1 MNILVV
7 GRGWLGRKMFDQLV
21 VNGHVVTVAPH
32 YKASDA
38 IERNAYDWVVN
49 CAGVTGSPNV
59 DACELDKA
67 ATYQGNAIFPIELNK
82 LATQYGARFAHF
94 SSGCIYEGPIEK
106 VDADPNFF
114 GSTYSISKGVSDTIL
129 KQDRDILMFRVR
141 MPFDS
146 SHHPKNLLQKLY
158 NYAKSGKLIEGGP
171 NSISDINES
180 VSIAA
185 NMIET
190 GIHGTF
196 NLVQWNPI
204 TNVEIAKMMGIDAQ
218 WYTAE
223 EFNAAT
229 KAKRSNC
236 VIPAFEGATPVH
248 ISLERAIAKFKE
260 TL

>member
-21 VNGHVVTVAPH
+21 VNGHVVTIAPH
-32 YKASDA
+32 YKAIEA
-38 IERNAYDWVVN
+38 IRQNTYEWVVN

-59 DACELDKA
+59 DACEKDKA
-67 ATYQGNAIFPIELNK
+67 ATHLGNAVFPIELNDV
-82 LATQYGARFAHF
+82 ASQHGVRFAHF
-94 SSGCIYEGPIEK
+94 SSGCIYEGTIDR

-129 KQDRDILMFRVR
+129 KQDPDILMFRVR

-180 VSIAA
+180 VSMAA
-185 NMIET
+185 NMIEA
-190 GIHGTF
+190 GMHGVY

-204 TNVEIAKMMGIDAQ
+204 TTAEIVRMMGIEAQ
-218 WYTAE
+218 WYTPE
-223 EFNAAT
+223 EFKSVTTAR
-229 KAKRSNC
+229 RSNC
-236 VIPAFEGATPVH
+236 VIPAFENMTP
-248 ISLERAIAKFKE
+248 IDIALERAIAKFKD

>member
-21 VNGHVVTVAPH
+21 VEGHVVTLAPH
-32 YKASDA
+32 YSATDA

-67 ATYQGNAIFPIELNK
+67 ATYRGNAFFPVQLNN

-94 SSGCIYEGPIEK
+94 SSGCIYEGPIDR

-114 GSTYSISKGVSDTIL
+114 GSTYAISKGVSDTIL
-129 KQDRDILMFRVR
+129 KQDLDVLMFRLR

-158 NYAKSGKLIEGGP
+158 NYAKSGKLIEGGA
-171 NSISDINES
+171 NSITDIDEA
-180 VSIAA
+180 VKMAA
-185 NMIET
+185 SMI
-190 GIHGTF
+190 GSCLHGTY

-223 EFNAAT
+223 EFNAST

-236 VIPAFEGATPVH
+236 IIPAFEGMTPVD

>member
-7 GRGWLGRKMFDQLV
+7 GRGWVGRKMFDQLV
-21 VNGHVVTVAPH
+21 VNGHVVTIAPH
-32 YKASDA
+32 YKAKEA
-38 IERNAYDWVVN
+38 IAQNHYEWVVN

-59 DACELDKA
+59 DACEKDKA
-67 ATYQGNAIFPIELNK
+67 STYMGNAIFPIELNE
-82 LATQYGARFAHF
+82 LANQYGARFAHF
-94 SSGCIYEGPIEK
+94 SSGCIYEGTIDK

-129 KQDRDILMFRVR
+129 KQDPDVLMFRVR

-146 SHHPKNLLQKLY
+146 SNNPKNLLQKLY

-180 VSIAA
+180 VSMAA
-185 NMIET
+185 NMIES
-190 GIHGTF
+190 GMHGVF

-204 TNVEIAKMMGIDAQ
+204 TTGEIVRMMGIEAQ
-218 WYTAE
+218 WYTPE
-223 EFNAAT
+223 EFASVTTAR
-229 KAKRSNC
+229 RSNC
-236 VIPAFEGATPVH
+236 VIPAFERMTPVE
-248 ISLERAIAKFKE
+248 ISLERAIEKFKR